1 MKIDEVIEALQA
13 AKANG
18 VKNIIAMWWH
28 AEDFDVP
35 DDDNWA
41 EAVTEVQRQ
50 MDWANADDE
59 IRWILNAYAPG
70 DAMYVGPDS
79 NEDYVE

>member
-1 MKIDEVIEALQA
+1 MKIDDAIRMLEE

-18 VKNIIAMWWH
+18 TKNIITMWWY

-41 EAVTEVQRQ
+41 EAVTEVQRH
-50 MDWANADDE
+50 MDWADADDE

-70 DAMYVGPDS
+70 YAMYVGPDS
-79 NEDYVE
+79 NEEV